1 MSSAKPTVLVLLAAS
16 LVANAALLGVFVA
29 GRVSADTAAAEA
41 TARRRAAASA
51 PRPVVAAPAA
61 PGPGTWTSLQ
71 GDSPADLVAR
81 LRAAGFPV
89 SLQRAILYA
98 HLREAAGD
106 RLKALDGDSARRPFW
121 HNPIQD
127 AATQLA
133 SRQIYREMQ
142 QTVRN
147 LLGEDDDELNNFY
160 QGRRLDG
167 LSPAKASEVRA
178 VLREFDDRR
187 SDVYAGSG
195 GMIMG
200 GSDAQKRLDA
210 LEQDQRNALRQLLTA
225 DEFADYELRNS
236 ATSQALRSMLAAF
249 EPSEQEFRAIFA
261 LQADFDQRFGRLFGL
276 PSPDQQRTRSE
287 AQRQLTE
294 QIKASLPPDRAA
306 AYERSQNYDYRQAA
320 QLVGRLGLP
329 AGTLDQLWTIQKAFE
344 DRRGAVYRDHP
355 TDVAA
360 RTAAL
365 TALQT
370 EARTALAPVIGER
383 YLDTYTQF
391 GGTWLRSLVPPAP
404 RPAPAAAP
412 VPRN

>member
-1 MSSAKPTVLVLLAAS
+1 MSSAKPIVLVLLAAS
-16 LVANAALLGVFVA
+16 LVANAALLGLFVT
-29 GRVSADTAAAEA
+29 GRASADAAAEA
-41 TARRRAAASA
+41 TAKRRAAESA
-51 PRPVVAAPAA
+51 PRPAITAPAA
-61 PGPGTWTSLQ
+61 PGPGTWTTLQ
-71 GDSPADLVAR
+71 GGTPAELVAR

-98 HLREAAGD
+98 HMREAAGE
-106 RLKALDGDSARRPFW
+106 RLKALDSDSARRPFW

-127 AATQLA
+127 SATQLA

-142 QTVRN
+142 QTVRE

-167 LSPAKASEVRA
+167 LSPAKASDVRA

-200 GSDAQKRLDA
+200 GSEAQKRLDA
-210 LEQDQRNALRQLLTA
+210 LEQDQRNAIRQLLTA
-225 DEFADYELRNS
+225 EEFADYELRNS
-236 ATSQALRSMLAAF
+236 ATSQALRSMLSAF

-261 LQADFDQRFGRLFGL
+261 LQADFDQRFGRLFGM
-276 PSPDQQRTRSE
+276 PSPDEQRARSE

-294 QIKASLPPDRAA
+294 QIKANLTPERAA

-329 AGTLDQLWTIQKAFE
+329 SATLDQLWTIQKSFE
-344 DRRGAVYRDHP
+344 DRRGAVYRDHQ

-360 RTAAL
+360 RNAAL
-365 TALQT
+365 TALQA
-370 EARTALAPVIGER
+370 EARTAVAPVIGER
-383 YLDTYTQF
+383 YVDTYTQY
-391 GGTWLRSLVPPAP
+391 GGTWLRSLAPPTP
-404 RPAPAAAP
+404 RPGLPATP